1 MHAEVCRQGEITQ
14 PLLLGSGL
22 RRLRT
27 YLRDQARVIVLF
39 FFFF

>member
-14 PLLLGSGL
+14 RLLLGSGL

-39 FFFF
+39 FF